1 MTMWTTLGS
10 ALQPVLGLLD
20 RHVPSAPTQPV
31 KLPRRITPQP
41 PTPRER
47 VEEVVDRLDARKSAW
62 TRMPCRE
69 RAQLLRRCMD
79 SLMAVEEDLARTSTA
94 HKGSYGSGIGEER
107 TALLPVMF
115 GLAEYCAA
123 MRAGG
128 CPQPLSLR
136 RRTHTHPHPGDK
148 GDKEQEGQWVATVLP
163 SGPVGLLLPGFRGE
177 VWMEPGQPP
186 SQGQVYRR
194 KAAGEGLGEREGGVA
209 LVLGA
214 GNQVPVVALDV
225 LHKLITDDEVVVVKT
240 NPVNDY
246 IGPLLR
252 KAFSPLVEAGFLE
265 FVYGGR
271 EVGELLTH
279 HPKISSVHL
288 TGSADT
294 YNAIVWGGAGVDGR
308 TPLSSTKRITAELGN
323 VTPYIVVP
331 GGDWTAD
338 DIEYHASSLATAL
351 AHNAGHNCN
360 GMEILLTDREWP
372 LRPVLMAALKAKLA
386 ALPPREPWYPGAR
399 EKYDRFMAR
408 FPSAERLGSSL
419 PTSGPGMSGVVPW
432 LVAEGLSLDEG
443 QLQNE
448 NWCGVVQEVAL
459 PGCGGDPERFMRA
472 AAHTANTHIFG
483 SLAVGVVAHPRVQA
497 AHAPAWDDF
506 IASLRYGGV
515 AVNAP
520 LLFLFGQPAL
530 SWGAFPG
537 NTPHDI
543 GSGVGA
549 VHNTLLFDH
558 PQKSVLYGPWRYY
571 PRPFWLVDN
580 RAVGEGWLLPAVMR
594 FVRALADGNLPLAL
608 WWVTVAAAAA
618 LRG

>member
-252 KAFSPLVEAGFLE
+252 KQVQRPPSGVDGGSGRAFSPLVEAGFLE

-294 YNAIVWGGAGVDGR
+294 GVGQPSAASAEARGKKRKRAIEAAREARSCDSSAAARIRKAQVSVAGV
-308 TPLSSTKRITAELGN
+308 AAH
-323 VTPYIVVP
+323 
-331 GGDWTAD
+331 GG
-338 DIEYHASSLATAL
+338 
-351 AHNAGHNCN
+351 
-360 GMEILLTDREWP
+360 
-372 LRPVLMAALKAKLA
+372 
-386 ALPPREPWYPGAR
+386 
-399 EKYDRFMAR
+399 
-408 FPSAERLGSSL
+408 
-419 PTSGPGMSGVVPW
+419 
-432 LVAEGLSLDEG
+432 
-443 QLQNE
+443 
-448 NWCGVVQEVAL
+448 
-459 PGCGGDPERFMRA
+459 GGGGGGGGRA
-472 AAHTANTHIFG
+472 AQTAG
-483 SLAVGVVAHPRVQA
+483 A
-497 AHAPAWDDF
+497 AA
-506 IASLRYGGV
+506 IA
-515 AVNAP
+515 
-520 LLFLFGQPAL
+520 
-530 SWGAFPG
+530 GA
-537 NTPHDI
+537 
-543 GSGVGA
+543 
-549 VHNTLLFDH
+549 
-558 PQKSVLYGPWRYY
+558 
-571 PRPFWLVDN
+571 
-580 RAVGEGWLLPAVMR
+580 
-594 FVRALADGNLPLAL
+594 
-608 WWVTVAAAAA
+608 VAAAAGGGA
-618 LRG
+618 RRAPRPARLDEPPRRS

>member
-1 MTMWTTLGS
+1 
-10 ALQPVLGLLD
+10 
-20 RHVPSAPTQPV
+20 
-31 KLPRRITPQP
+31 
-41 PTPRER
+41 
-47 VEEVVDRLDARKSAW
+47 
-62 TRMPCRE
+62 
-69 RAQLLRRCMD
+69 
-79 SLMAVEEDLARTSTA
+79 VEEDLARTSTA

-186 SQGQVYRR
+186 SQGQVLATRF
-194 KAAGEGLGEREGGVA
+194 
-209 LVLGA
+209 
-214 GNQVPVVALDV
+214 PVVALDV
-225 LHKLITDDEVVVVKT
+225 LHKHITDDEVVVVKT

-252 KAFSPLVEAGFLE
+252 KQVQRPPSGVDGGSGRAFSPLVEAGFLE

-271 EVGELLTH
+271 EV
-279 HPKISSVHL
+279 
-288 TGSADT
+288 
-294 YNAIVWGGAGVDGR
+294 GAGVDGR

-386 ALPPREPWYPGAR
+386 ALPPGSRGTREPGK
-399 EKYDRFMAR
+399 KYDRFMAR
-408 FPSAERLGSSL
+408 FPSA
-419 PTSGPGMSGVVPW
+419 SGWAVPSPPRVPVCPVVVPW

-459 PGCGGDPERFMRA
+459 PGCGGDPRA
-472 AAHTANTHIFG
+472 LHARRRPHRQHPHLRLSGGG
-483 SLAVGVVAHPRVQA
+483 SGRPPARGRPPTP
-497 AHAPAWDDF
+497 PAWDDF

-558 PQKSVLYGPWRYY
+558 PQKSVLYAPGATTPA
-571 PRPFWLVDN
+571 PFGWWTTGRWG
-580 RAVGEGWLLPAVMR
+580 RAGCCPQS
-594 FVRALADGNLPLAL
+594 
-608 WWVTVAAAAA
+608 
-618 LRG
+618 